1 MTEEEHKEVRN
12 LVYEAL
18 SNSIKVIGVC
28 VHCRTTRDLRD
39 LETQGFFITRCRK
52 CCIKDLITYYWFY
65 TSGKLNTAKNITYD
79 LQRRSTGT

>member
-28 VHCRTTRDLRD
+28 RREIHDGRWQHPIIELR
-39 LETQGFFITRCRK
+39 
-52 CCIKDLITYYWFY
+52 
-65 TSGKLNTAKNITYD
+65 NIQYSHQKMD
-79 LQRRSTGT
+79 GHRYHD